1 MEEDKKV
8 DSMSCTADEVGAEGH
23 MDGSRRGGFF
33 YPIVCCN
40 NVWSRA
46 M

>member
-23 MDGSRRGGFF
+23 MDGSRRGGGGGLRTKFL
-33 YPIVCCN
+33 VDQ
-40 NVWSRA
+40 
-46 M
+46 